1 VFIAGGDS
9 VGFAATYIVVVPW
22 EKILKVSLLSS
33 IIFPEV
39 RNSPSFQRRID
50 HGHFFIELHAWRHA
64 ESGTFA
70 MFIHEKIAATNAALA
85 LELRSTIDGILH
97 QLDEILDKYKDPYEL
112 ALVQEQFFEE
122 LGSDLKQTFASVR
135 WYRFFEFWLGLPSKN
150 DVRAAIEKLSEM
162 TRCLRSAMPDGRFD
176 LERRAQA
183 PTLGRE
189 VKELLKRRRSP
200 S

>member
-1 VFIAGGDS
+1 MNNVISGIG
-9 VGFAATYIVVVPW
+9 VYLLGVATGLATGVLTP
-22 EKILKVSLLSS
+22 L
-33 IIFPEV
+33 
-39 RNSPSFQRRID
+39 
-50 HGHFFIELHAWRHA
+50 
-64 ESGTFA
+64 
-70 MFIHEKIAATNAALA
+70 AATNAALA

-150 DVRAAIEKLSEM
+150 DVRAAIKKLSEM

-189 VKELLKRRRSP
+189 VKDLLKRRRSP

>member
-1 VFIAGGDS
+1 MNNVISGIG
-9 VGFAATYIVVVPW
+9 VYLLGVATGLAIGVLTP
-22 EKILKVSLLSS
+22 L
-33 IIFPEV
+33 
-39 RNSPSFQRRID
+39 
-50 HGHFFIELHAWRHA
+50 
-64 ESGTFA
+64 
-70 MFIHEKIAATNAALA
+70 AATNAALA

-97 QLDEILDKYKDPYEL
+97 QLDEILDKYKDPYKL

>member
-1 VFIAGGDS
+1 ME
-9 VGFAATYIVVVPW
+9 TNKNPC
-22 EKILKVSLLSS
+22 
-33 IIFPEV
+33 
-39 RNSPSFQRRID
+39 
-50 HGHFFIELHAWRHA
+50 ELV
-64 ESGTFA
+64 
-70 MFIHEKIAATNAALA
+70 
-85 LELRSTIDGILH
+85 
-97 QLDEILDKYKDPYEL
+97 
-112 ALVQEQFFEE
+112 LVHEQFLEK